1 MYISTNLLLSFIA
14 TLSLSAGQALTTN
27 SFSGGTTL
35 SMVDTGDVT
44 SHMTTI
50 TSSSMSGS
58 MTTTTPSTYT
68 AATAGVTSTS
78 NGMAVT
84 PTATAAAAW
93 RVEVGAGLMGLVGG
107 AVAAVL

>member
-1 MYISTNLLLSFIA
+1 MYISTNLLLTFIA
-14 TLSLSAGQALTTN
+14 TLALSSGQALTTN
-27 SFSGGTTL
+27 SFSGGTTQ

-50 TSSSMSGS
+50 SSTSMSGS

-78 NGMAVT
+78 NGVAVT

-107 AVAAVL
+107 VVAAVL